1 MKEILLT
8 KNRWLK
14 FVLLLCVWGVV
25 GTLFTVQSYLYRIN
39 VGQQITFWDLYPS
52 EVFFFLSWGLLTP
65 LLVFSARK
73 FRVGRSNWISRIGI
87 HLLTAVGI
95 ALTQRFLYEFIV
107 QHLKAT
113 AERPFS
119 WERLTN
125 NVIGFSDYGFFI
137 YFIVVFIAHAVDY
150 YKQMNQAQLNEAKLR
165 EELTNSQLHALKM
178 QLQPHFL
185 FNTLNTIS
193 VLIKDEPQK
202 AEQMLALLSDLLR
215 LTLQHTNTQE
225 ISLKE
230 ELKYLKLYLEI
241 EQIRFGERLKI
252 RIDADENTLDAKI
265 PTLILQPLVENA
277 IKHGI
282 GERRGEGVIEIRSMR
297 HHQNLNIVVKDN
309 GNGLNA
315 LNNSHS
321 TGIGLSN
328 SRSRLQSLYGSAS
341 SISISNGDNGGAVV
355 EILIPFHTESIS

>member
-1 MKEILLT
+1 MKETSLT
-8 KNRWLK
+8 QNRWLK
-14 FVLLLCVWGVV
+14 FILLLLVWGIV
-25 GTLFTVQSYLYRIN
+25 GTLFTVQSYLYRTN

-65 LLVFSARK
+65 LLVLAARK
-73 FRVGRSNWISRIGI
+73 FRVGKTNWVSRIGV
-87 HLLTAVGI
+87 HLPLAIAVAI
-95 ALTQRFLYEFIV
+95 SQRFVYEFIV
-107 QHLKAT
+107 QNLKT
-113 AERPFS
+113 TPERPFS

-137 YFIVVFIAHAVDY
+137 YFIVIFIAHAVDY
-150 YKQMNQAQLNEAKLR
+150 YKQLNQAQLNEAKLR
-165 EELTNSQLHALKM
+165 EELSNAQLHALKM

-215 LTLQHTNTQE
+215 LTLQHTNNQE

-230 ELKYLKLYLEI
+230 ELKYLGLYLEI

-252 RIDADENTLDAKI
+252 LIDADENTLDAKI

-282 GERRGEGVIEIRSMR
+282 GEKRGEGLIEIKAQR
-297 HHQNLNIVVKDN
+297 LNEKLKIFVKDN
-309 GNGLNA
+309 GNGLKV
-315 LNNSHS
+315 LSNSTS
-321 TGIGLSN
+321 TGIGFAN
-328 SRSRLQSLYGSAS
+328 SRSRLQSLYGNDAS
-341 SISISNGDNGGAVV
+341 ITLSNAKDGGAEV
-355 EILIPFHTESIS
+355 EILIPFRIESSL

>member
-8 KNRWLK
+8 KKRWLK
-14 FVLLLCVWGVV
+14 FFLLLLVWGVV
-25 GTLFTVQSYLYRIN
+25 GTLFTVQSYVYRIN
-39 VGQQITFWDLYPS
+39 VGQEITFWDLYPS

-65 LLVFSARK
+65 LLVLAARK
-73 FRVGRSNWISRIGI
+73 FRVGTTKRASRIGV
-87 HLLTAVGI
+87 HFLLAIGVAI
-95 ALTQRFLYEFIV
+95 SQRVVYEFIV
-107 QHLKAT
+107 QTLKAT

-150 YKQMNQAQLNEAKLR
+150 YKQMTQAQLNETRLK
-165 EELTNSQLHALKM
+165 EELTSSQLHALKM

-202 AEQMLALLSDLLR
+202 AEQMISLLSDLLR
-215 LTLQHTNTQE
+215 LTLQHTNNQE

-230 ELKYLKLYLEI
+230 ELNYLRLYLEI
-241 EQIRFGERLKI
+241 EQIRFGNRLKI
-252 RIDADENTLDAKI
+252 RIDAEPSTLDAKI

-282 GERRGEGVIEIRSMR
+282 GERRGEGFIGISSVRMNESLKIC
-297 HHQNLNIVVKDN
+297 VKDN
-309 GNGLNA
+309 GSGLNM
-315 LNNSHS
+315 LNNSNS

-328 SRSRLQSLYGSAS
+328 SRSRLQSLYGSVS
-341 SISISNGDNGGAVV
+341 SITISNGSDGGAEV
-355 EILIPFHTESIS
+355 EILIPFHTESSF